1 MAEAKR
7 ATQKRSQRNV
17 RALVVEEALSTWVAP
32 TIGAILLGA
41 AMLLD
46 ALAHSPSR
54 LPRSSQSSLS

>member
-17 RALVVEEALSTWVAP
+17 RALVVEEALSTWVPP

-46 ALAHSPSR
+46 ALGA
-54 LPRSSQSSLS
+54 LSEPVAAVLAVVAL